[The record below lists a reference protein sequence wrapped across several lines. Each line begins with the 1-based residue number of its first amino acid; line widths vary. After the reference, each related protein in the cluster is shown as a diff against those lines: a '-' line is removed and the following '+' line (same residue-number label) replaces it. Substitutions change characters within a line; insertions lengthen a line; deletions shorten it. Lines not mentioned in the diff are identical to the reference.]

1 MANQA
6 DQQAPS
12 PNPNDTHRERLYR
25 TRAVV
30 LSRRDQGDADR
41 ILTVFTPELGKRE
54 LIAKGARKTTSHK
67 AGHLEPF
74 THTALLVAQARTW
87 DIITEAVTVESFR
100 HLRSELETIA
110 GAGYLCELIASFT
123 EADDD
128 SRPLW
133 DLLLFGLR
141 TLDEFSAGG
150 APVDLRLL
158 LRWFDLRLLSVT
170 GFQPQFFACLG
181 CEDDLQPTVNYM
193 SLSEGGVFCPRC
205 ATRRND
211 VESLELD
218 VLKVLR
224 HLQRSPWADVAGLSI
239 RPHIHQQVE
248 SILYR
253 YLLHLLEHHLKSTDF
268 LRKLRTLV
276 V

>member
-1 MANQA
+1 ML
-6 DQQAPS
+6 DQPDAQPS
-12 PNPNDTHRERLYR
+12 SASQNSTHRERLYR

-54 LIAKGARKTTSHK
+54 LIAKGARKTTSRK

-100 HLRSELETIA
+100 HLRTELEAIA
-110 GAGYLCELIASFT
+110 CAGYLCELIASFT

-133 DLLLFGLR
+133 ELLLFGLR
-141 TLDEFSAGG
+141 TLDEFSSGVAQF
-150 APVDLRLL
+150 DLRLL
-158 LRWFDLRLLSVT
+158 LRWFDLHLLNVT
-170 GFQPQFFACLG
+170 GFQPQLFVCLS
-181 CEDDLQPTVNYM
+181 CEDDLQPTINYL

-205 ATRRND
+205 AVQRND
-211 VESLELD
+211 VEALELD
-218 VLKVLR
+218 VFKVLR
-224 HLQRSPWADVAGLSI
+224 YLQRSPWSDVAGLQV

-248 SILYR
+248 SVLYR
-253 YLLHLLEHHLKSTDF
+253 YLLQVLEHHLKSTDF
-268 LRKLRTLV
+268 LRKLRTLFA
-276 V
+276 